1 MPVFLCS
8 DNSCNKSLP
17 KQQQKNIFLVIA
29 AKITAGERGSVI
41 SVQSPVGGE
50 WEHCD
55 LLMLLLRETNYM
67 SMLCPGHV
75 CG

>member
-1 MPVFLCS
+1 MITVVIRVCQ
-8 DNSCNKSLP
+8 NK
-17 KQQQKNIFLVIA
+17 KKIYIFLVLA

-67 SMLCPGHV
+67 SMLWSGRV